1 MRRRSGQRGD
11 GNIGCVF
18 WLLVLVVVGLVLW
31 KAVPVKIATAELYD
45 FSVELTKFSAKASSE
60 ELKNR
65 VLKKAKELNLP
76 VTSKQIT
83 IEKTKE
89 RIKIQLNYVVP
100 LDFPG
105 YTYEW
110 KIDDVIDRPIFYL

>member
-11 GNIGCVF
+11 GNIGCFF
-18 WLLVLVVVGLVLW
+18 WLLVLFVVGLILW

-45 FSVELTKFSAKASSE
+45 FSVELTKFSAKASPE
-60 ELKNR
+60 ELR
-65 VLKKAKELNLP
+65 SRILKKAKELNLP
-76 VTSKQIT
+76 VSPKQIE

-89 RIKIQLNYVVP
+89 RVKIRLNYMVP

-110 KIDDVIDRPIFYL
+110 KIEDVIDRPIFYL